1 MSKKQ
6 RVFLITIL
14 IITLLSGIL
23 IGLKATFP
31 IILNTSYPTVGDHIN
46 LESLNDLKNP
56 CRTGPSCGNLIAVD
70 CTHGDGD
77 ISYGEYYYV
86 ERSTETIVSDC
97 KRFCITIKGNF
108 PSLSCPN
115 CPPKEWTCKNN

>member
-6 RVFLITIL
+6 KAFLITIL
-14 IITLLSGIL
+14 IITPLIGLL
-23 IGLKATFP
+23 IGLKGNFP
-31 IILNTSYPTVGDHIN
+31 IILNTRYPTVGDHIN
-46 LESLNDLKNP
+46 LESLKSPRNP
-56 CRTGPSCGNLIAVD
+56 CQAGPSCGNLIAVD

-86 ERSTETIVSDC
+86 DKSTETIVSDC
-97 KRFCITIKGNF
+97 RNFCITIKGNF

-115 CPPKEWTCKNN
+115 CPPKEWRCNNY